1 MVEQRGSSTLFALG
15 IAVLV
20 AVAAPAGA
28 QIHQFG
34 KTLIGA
40 QGSMSATT
48 QGGSG
53 SPNGDTNSAR
63 GTCSCAECI
72 YLDTY
77 DPTNPPSGNL
87 IASTTTTL
95 QKGVPYLIT
104 IKGTYSVWAVSWWVG
119 NGQGASEAAP
129 QYPSPGTTNG
139 RVAADWEYL
148 FAWYKPTTPAI
159 SPLPVH
165 VPYQGISLD
174 GGITYNDYVP
184 LGGQFYSPT
193 HTYQY
198 LVEGQGSPAF
208 FKKNDYPTSDN
219 YGRFRICVQKLNPC
233 GSIKDDNGGGD
244 DGDPGGHS

>member
-1 MVEQRGSSTLFALG
+1 MAKDYRGSTVVALSV
-15 IAVLV
+15 AVLMV
-20 AVAAPAGA
+20 LATAVPAGA
-28 QIHQFG
+28 QIHEFG
-34 KTLIGA
+34 RKLLGA
-40 QGSMSATT
+40 QGRMSATT
-48 QGGSG
+48 LGGSTHGDKNSTG
-53 SPNGDTNSAR
+53 S
-63 GTCSCAECI
+63 TCSCAECI

-77 DPTNPPSGNL
+77 DPTNPASGDL

-139 RVAADWEYL
+139 RVASDWEYL
-148 FAWYKPTTPAI
+148 FAWYMPTTPAI

-184 LGGQFYSPT
+184 LGGQLYSPS
-193 HTYQY
+193 HVYQY
-198 LVEGQGSPAF
+198 LVEGQGSQAF

-219 YGRFRICVQKLNPC
+219 YGQFRICVQKLNPC

-244 DGDPGGHS
+244 DGNPGGHS

>member
-1 MVEQRGSSTLFALG
+1 MVKQRGSLTLFALG
-15 IAVLV
+15 IAVLVAV

-34 KTLIGA
+34 KTLVGA
-40 QGSMSATT
+40 QGGMTATT

-53 SPNGDTNSAR
+53 SPNGDKNSTR

-77 DPTNPPSGNL
+77 DPTNPQSGDL

-104 IKGTYSVWAVSWWVG
+104 IKGTYAVWPASWWVG
-119 NGQGASEAAP
+119 SGQGAVEAAP
-129 QYPSPGTTNG
+129 QYPSPGAVNG
-139 RVAADWEYL
+139 RVVADWEYL
-148 FAWYKPTTPAI
+148 FGWYAPTPVLT
-159 SPLPVH
+159 LPVH
-165 VPYQGISLD
+165 LPFQGISLD

-184 LGGQFYSPT
+184 LGGQIYASS
-193 HTYQY
+193 HVYQY
-198 LVEGQGSPAF
+198 LVEGQGGQAF
-208 FKKNDYPTSDN
+208 FKKHDYPTNDN
-219 YGRFRICVQKLNPC
+219 YGQFKICVQKLVPC

-244 DGDPGGHS
+244 DGNPGGHS